1 MVDVQKCRL
10 EVNHTFPDK
19 EILAL
24 HVAKEAN
31 LGGINC
37 CMLLKRPT
45 YEGSTFFVCKVIC
58 AISNVMGPDF
68 V

>member
-1 MVDVQKCRL
+1 MVDIQKCRL

-24 HVAKEAN
+24 HVAEEAN
-31 LGGINC
+31 LRGINC
-37 CMLLKRPT
+37 CVLPKRST
-45 YEGSTFFVCKVIC
+45 YEGSTFFVREVIC
-58 AISNVMGPDF
+58 VISNVMGPDI